1 MSLPDDASVIN
12 TDSTKLIQIL
22 SNLISNSVK
31 FTKNGQ
37 IDFGYVLKDEFLE
50 FFVIDT
56 GIGIASEYH
65 SRIFDRFFQIDNTVS
80 RQYSGTGLGL
90 SICKGYVD
98 ILGGVIKVES
108 KSGKGTKFLFT
119 IPFSLA

>member
-56 GIGIASEYH
+56 GIGIATEYH
-65 SRIFDRFFQIDNTVS
+65 SRYSTDFS
-80 RQYSGTGLGL
+80 R
-90 SICKGYVD
+90 SITLYRGNIAEQD
-98 ILGGVIKVES
+98 
-108 KSGKGTKFLFT
+108 
-119 IPFSLA
+119 